1 MYPHTNSTQFIT
13 LNAGIASCFRRFYDL
28 VVYLAKNAWLQKIQS
43 IKHNQAL
50 IGPQSQL
57 QEFLFGVDRNALTK
71 AKPVLVELQSN
82 ICFYCQKPM
91 KNDVEID
98 HFIPFARYANDLGHN
113 FVAAHRACNNNKRD
127 FLAAQ
132 QHRERWQNQNLV
144 VNGQIISN
152 ELSAYFHCNADKS
165 LAVSNW
171 AYQVAQANNAKLW
184 RGNKDHFE
192 QAKPTA
198 ELFTFPNAPQPELN
212 QVAEPAVSL
221 KSIDSALKLP
231 YFPNIKIACG
241 HFKTG
246 DESDMEL
253 MDAPLGAGKLD
264 PQVHFLAH
272 ASGNSMNGGKHPILD
287 GDLLLLELIT
297 SDKAGSLR
305 GQIVAIE
312 RDDIGGEGQYLLRKV
327 NKLPN
332 GQYELIAQNPDY
344 EVMIADE
351 SMRTFA
357 RFKQVVAE

>member
-1 MYPHTNSTQFIT
+1 
-13 LNAGIASCFRRFYDL
+13 
-28 VVYLAKNAWLQKIQS
+28 
-43 IKHNQAL
+43 
-50 IGPQSQL
+50 
-57 QEFLFGVDRNALTK
+57 
-71 AKPVLVELQSN
+71 
-82 ICFYCQKPM
+82 M
-91 KNDVEID
+91 KNDVEVD

-132 QHRERWQNQNLV
+132 KHRERWQNQNLV

-152 ELSAYFHCNADKS
+152 ELSAYFHCDADKS

-171 AYQVAQANNAKLW
+171 AYQVAQANSAKLW
-184 RGNKDHFE
+184 IANKDHFE
-192 QAKPTA
+192 HAKPTA
-198 ELFTFPNAPQPELN
+198 ELFTFPNKARPELE
-212 QVAEPAVSL
+212 QVAEPAASL
-221 KSIDSALKLP
+221 KSDDNALKLP

-312 RDDIGGEGQYLLRKV
+312 RDDISGDGQYLLRKV

-357 RFKQVVAE
+357 RFKQVVSG